1 MPSIRSHLPTIGVLG
16 GMGPAATAD
25 FYRKL
30 VEATPAQ
37 RDQDHLPVLIHS
49 VPQIPDR
56 ASSYLHGAPSPLP
69 MLARF
74 ARELQASG
82 AQAIVMPCNTAHL
95 WYDELRDAVEIPIL
109 HIVDSVLEALRDC
122 EVRTIGVIGTGATL
136 AGQLYPRRSRTM
148 GRAELRWIEPTAIA
162 QQSRVTPGIEAVK
175 AGRIEQARGLLQ
187 PVAREL
193 VEHGAQALVL
203 ACTEI
208 PLVLG
213 DRDTGVATFD
223 ATQLLAEAT
232 VRWAIQHSPPAAAG
246 ASA

>member
-1 MPSIRSHLPTIGVLG
+1 MPEIRSHLPTIGVLG

-69 MLARF
+69 TLASF

-82 AQAIVMPCNTAHL
+82 AQMIVMPCNTAHL
-95 WYDELRDAVEIPIL
+95 WYDELRGSVDIPIL
-109 HIVDSVLEALRDC
+109 HIVDSVLDALAGS
-122 EVRTIGVIGTGATL
+122 EVRAIAVMGTGATL
-136 AGQLYPRRSRTM
+136 AGQLYPRRSRAR
-148 GRAELRWIEPTAIA
+148 GRDDLRWIEPTAQA
-162 QQSRVTPGIEAVK
+162 QQSRVAPGIEAVK
-175 AGRIEQARGLLQ
+175 AGRIDAARKLML

-193 VEHGAQALVL
+193 VEQGAQALVL

-208 PLVLG
+208 PLAL
-213 DRDTGVATFD
+213 RAEDTGVPTLD

-232 VRWAIQHSPPAAAG
+232 VRWAIGNA
-246 ASA
+246 